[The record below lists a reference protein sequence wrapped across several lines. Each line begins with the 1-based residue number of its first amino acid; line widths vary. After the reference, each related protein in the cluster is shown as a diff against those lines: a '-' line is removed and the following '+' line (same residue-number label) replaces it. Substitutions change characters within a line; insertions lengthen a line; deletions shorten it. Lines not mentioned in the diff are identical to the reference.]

1 MKNIQV
7 KDIVRECNGSLV
19 FGDENIECI
28 NFSTDTRKIE
38 NGDVYVGLKG
48 EKFDVYAVDQ
58 NFHAKARFKQTIV
71 DEEHIRLSMNMTN
84 PGNCECLPMGSY
96 FFYVCRKQEILA
108 KCVMAHELVPEAENV
123 S

>member
-48 EKFDVYAVDQ
+48 EKFDGSKFFKDALEKGAKVCILQ
-58 NFHAKARFKQTIV
+58 NI
-71 DEEHIRLSMNMTN
+71 
-84 PGNCECLPMGSY
+84 
-96 FFYVCRKQEILA
+96 EII
-108 KCVMAHELVPEAENV
+108 
-123 S
+123 

>member
-38 NGDVYVGLKG
+38 NGDVYIGLKG
-48 EKFDVYAVDQ
+48 EKFDGSKFFKDALEKGAKVCILQ
-58 NFHAKARFKQTIV
+58 NIAKYKRSLYNIPVIAITGSVGKTSTKDMVASIV
-71 DEEHIRLSMNMTN
+71 STKYKTL
-84 PGNCECLPMGSY
+84 
-96 FFYVCRKQEILA
+96 K
-108 KCVMAHELVPEAENV
+108 
-123 S
+123 

>member
-48 EKFDVYAVDQ
+48 EKFDGSKFFKDALEKGAKVCILQ
-58 NFHAKARFKQTIV
+58 NIEIN
-71 DEEHIRLSMNMTN
+71 DEI
-84 PGNCECLPMGSY
+84 
-96 FFYVCRKQEILA
+96 
-108 KCVMAHELVPEAENV
+108 KCNDRNDL
-123 S
+123 